1 MAEDIS
7 TRTQILI
14 GKEGVDRLRNSSVIL
29 CGCGAVGG
37 YAFEGLVRAGIGE
50 LGLADG
56 ARVDVTRTYY
66 NSFKEFF
73 GI

>member
-1 MAEDIS
+1 M
-7 TRTQILI
+7 
-14 GKEGVDRLRNSSVIL
+14 KFV
-29 CGCGAVGG
+29 
-37 YAFEGLVRAGIGE
+37 LVM
-50 LGLADG
+50 ADG